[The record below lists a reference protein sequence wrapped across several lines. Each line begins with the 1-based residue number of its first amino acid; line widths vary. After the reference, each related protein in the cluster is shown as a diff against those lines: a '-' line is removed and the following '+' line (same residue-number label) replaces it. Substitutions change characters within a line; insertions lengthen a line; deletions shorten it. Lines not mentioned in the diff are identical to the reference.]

1 MNAPREVTVMVKI
14 LREYSDSQEFD
25 LTFEKKNLEYIQYST
40 QAILITLTTFTF
52 LGELFCL

>member
-25 LTFEKKNLEYIQYST
+25 LTFEKNFLEYIQYST